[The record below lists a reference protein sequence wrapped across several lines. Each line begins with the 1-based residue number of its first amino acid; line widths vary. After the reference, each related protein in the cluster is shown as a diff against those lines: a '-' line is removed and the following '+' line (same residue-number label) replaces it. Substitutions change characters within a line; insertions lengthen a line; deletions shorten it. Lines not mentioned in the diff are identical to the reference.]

1 MAGSSW
7 VTGPTERLARIVL
20 HGVKGEIEVL
30 GKTWDSAMPGH
41 AGINQF
47 DNDTAAGLMT
57 YLHRVWGHSGRIISP
72 DFFEEIRE
80 AEDKRDTQW
89 TADELMA
96 INVNTHYRAYE
107 GVYGG
112 GAFELTI
119 RYDGQGLSIAS
130 VYFNG
135 PLDEVAEGEFRF
147 EPRAFQFEFVRAKG
161 QISGIKVPLQGG
173 AVLPR
178 VSD

>member
-1 MAGSSW
+1 
-7 VTGPTERLARIVL
+7 
-20 HGVKGEIEVL
+20 
-30 GKTWDSAMPGH
+30 MPGH

-47 DNDTAAGLMT
+47 DNETAAGLMT

-72 DFFEEIRE
+72 DFVGEIRE
-80 AEDKRDTQW
+80 LEAGRRAQW

-96 INVNTHYRAYE
+96 IDVNTHYRAYE

-112 GAFELTI
+112 GTFELTI
-119 RYDGQGLSIAS
+119 TYDGQGLSIAS

-135 PLDEVAEGEFRF
+135 PLNEVTEGEFRF
-147 EPRAFQFEFVRAKG
+147 EPRAFQFEFVSDRG
-161 QISGIKVPLQGG
+161 QISGVKVPLQGG